1 MPELICF
8 AVFCNVSEY
17 LIAELGRGVC
27 TRFSRHAVVWLV
39 LAIRFLLRFCLV
51 WFYLCQ
57 SVNGW
62 VQSIPFSSF
71 ASSLSFLALLPLT
84 VPLSD
89 SDHVMDLSVCLPWSC
104 LSLSLSSLLHHS
116 RSHYSRFPSVRFT
129 SDSLSFIPL
138 PHSPERDNILSFFF
152 FPPTLVIFLQAVQT
166 TPLSSLFRLMSIPC
180 FHIFSLLCFYCQVL
194 KVKSQR

>member
-27 TRFSRHAVVWLV
+27 TRLSRHVVVWLV

-51 WFYLCQ
+51 WFYSCQ

-62 VQSIPFSSF
+62 VQSIPFSSL

-104 LSLSLSSLLHHS
+104 LFLLCFIILVLITAVFPAS
-116 RSHYSRFPSVRFT
+116 ALPQTRSHSSPS
-129 SDSLSFIPL
+129 L
-138 PHSPERDNILSFFF
+138 ILLNETTFCPFFF
-152 FPPTLVIFLQAVQT
+152 FLPPL
-166 TPLSSLFRLMSIPC
+166 
-180 FHIFSLLCFYCQVL
+180 
-194 KVKSQR
+194 